1 MEFRAHAAW
10 LTALLA
16 AALVRSDDE
25 PHSRQKRI
33 LWITNDGR
41 LALPPG
47 TALVITPSLSMPF
60 VRYPPD
66 GFLSNMT
73 ISLPFTSMW
82 SRPNSKTRIGISK
95 ARRRI
100 KWQATEYLIRQNV
113 LLRDLKILFIRY
125 FTASTGFTTRNLSK
139 YRTLIPS
146 TLSAHLHGFLAAIF
160 KQYTY

>member
-1 MEFRAHAAW
+1 MELRGHAAW

-16 AALVRSDDE
+16 ASLVRSDDK

-47 TALVITPSLSMPF
+47 TALVITPSLSLPF

-73 ISLPFTSMW
+73 ISLPFTSTY
-82 SRPNSKTRIGISK
+82 SRPYDKTERLIYLQQKKKIIMWK
-95 ARRRI
+95 
-100 KWQATEYLIRQNV
+100 ATEYFIRQEV
-113 LLRDLKILFIRY
+113 LHRDFKLLSIRIVLRFHRPH
-125 FTASTGFTTRNLSK
+125 
-139 YRTLIPS
+139 YRTIV
-146 TLSAHLHGFLAAIF
+146 GM
-160 KQYTY
+160 

>member
-16 AALVRSDDE
+16 ASLVRSDDK

-47 TALVITPSLSMPF
+47 TALVITPSLSLPF

-73 ISLPFTSMW
+73 ISLPFTSTYSW
-82 SRPNSKTRIGISK
+82 PIDQSEHLI
-95 ARRRI
+95 
-100 KWQATEYLIRQNV
+100 YLQQEEPLCGGQRNI
-113 LLRDLKILFIRY
+113 
-125 FTASTGFTTRNLSK
+125 FTASTGLTTRQLSEYKNTKPK
-139 YRTLIPS
+139 YNVCASSRLSGRHIQTKHILITS
-146 TLSAHLHGFLAAIF
+146 SYQF
-160 KQYTY
+160 

>member
-16 AALVRSDDE
+16 TALVPTRASDDK

-66 GFLSNMT
+66 GFLSNMS
-73 ISLPFTSMW
+73 ISLPFTS
-82 SRPNSKTRIGISK
+82 T
-95 ARRRI
+95 
-100 KWQATEYLIRQNV
+100 
-113 LLRDLKILFIRY
+113 
-125 FTASTGFTTRNLSK
+125 
-139 YRTLIPS
+139 
-146 TLSAHLHGFLAAIF
+146 
-160 KQYTY
+160 

>member
-1 MEFRAHAAW
+1 MELRGHAAW

-16 AALVRSDDE
+16 ASLVRSEDK

-47 TALVITPSLSMPF
+47 TALVITPSLSLPF

-73 ISLPFTSMW
+73 ISLPFTSTY
-82 SRPNSKTRIGISK
+82 SRPYDKTEQLIYLQQEESLCGRQRNISFDGKSRIV
-95 ARRRI
+95 
-100 KWQATEYLIRQNV
+100 TLNFC
-113 LLRDLKILFIRY
+113 LLVR
-125 FTASTGFTTRNLSK
+125 
-139 YRTLIPS
+139 
-146 TLSAHLHGFLAAIF
+146 
-160 KQYTY
+160 